1 MDDTIISDSN
11 LGKRLDKL
19 RKSEVMYLYHGSTRI
34 PILDQLTIGRAKDNV
49 IVVDDGLA
57 SRYHA
62 LVHKIKEAYFIKDLD
77 STNGVYVN
85 GKKIPEDKYLKL
97 SQGDI
102 IKIGRTELTFRC
114 PGT

>member
-11 LGKRLDKL
+11 LGQRLDKL
-19 RKSEVMYLYHGSTRI
+19 RKSEIMYLYHGSRRV
-34 PILDQLTIGRAKDNV
+34 PVLDQLTIGRSKDNV

-62 LVHKIKEAYFIKDLD
+62 VVQKIKKDYYIKDLD
-77 STNGVYVN
+77 STNGVFVN

-97 SQGDI
+97 ERGDI
-102 IKIGRTELTFRC
+102 VRVGRTELTFQC
-114 PGT
+114 PG

>member
-19 RKSEVMYLYHGSTRI
+19 RKSEVMYLYHGSTRV
-34 PILDQLTIGRAKDNV
+34 PVLDKLTIGRSKDNV
-49 IVVDDGLA
+49 IVVEDGLT

-62 LVHKIKEAYFIKDLD
+62 VVQKIKKEYYIKDLD

-85 GKKIPEDKYLKL
+85 GKKIPEEKYLKL
-97 SQGDI
+97 ERGDI
-102 IKIGRTELTFRC
+102 VRVGRTELTFEC
-114 PGT
+114 PA

>member
-11 LGKRLDKL
+11 LGRRLDKL
-19 RKSEVMYLYHGSTRI
+19 RKAEIMYLYHGSSRV
-34 PILDQLTIGRAKDNV
+34 PVLDQLTIGRSKDNV

-57 SRYHA
+57 SRHHA
-62 LVHKIKEAYFIKDLD
+62 LVHKIKNAYYIKDLA

-85 GKKIPEDKYLKL
+85 GEKIPEDKYLRL
-97 SQGDI
+97 TQGDI

-114 PGT
+114 P